1 MSGTAEPYSSKK
13 GVLYTMPSADPV
25 TVAKTPKVALI
36 TAVNI
41 GKANSAK
48 FWWQTLVLS
57 WNAGIFIGLGSALAC
72 ALAGSFN
79 AMELTGSYPVFNG
92 EEVITQ
98 QLALKISIPKAVVKM
113 AAGAT
118 FPIGLF
124 FVVLTGADLFTG
136 NVMFVTT
143 SLWAGHT
150 TWQNAVKNLF
160 VSYFGNIAGTLSLA
174 YFMFHLTK
182 LFQTPS
188 IQAFVYGLADELV
201 NQGSFGMN
209 LLKGI
214 GGNYLIGLALY
225 AACVADDVMGKLV
238 PLWWLAFAFIVIGF
252 EHSIATA
259 FFVPIAIMDGAPITA
274 KAYIAKCLIPV
285 TIGNMIGGCLFAT
298 VQTMMY
304 SPVPGAAGNASS
316 APAWMLTQW
325 PFLPAVTQVPGDLD
339 KGLYSPA
346 VSGTPSTPLDLE
358 HPDESV

>member
-1 MSGTAEPYSSKK
+1 MTTTCFSRPAFQSRVVPVIVLTDPAHAVPLAHALLEGGIDVMEITLRSG
-13 GVLYTMPSADPV
+13 
-25 TVAKTPKVALI
+25 VAL
-36 TAVNI
+36 
-41 GKANSAK
+41 
-48 FWWQTLVLS
+48 Q
-57 WNAGIFIGLGSALAC
+57 
-72 ALAGSFN
+72 
-79 AMELTGSYPVFNG
+79 AMEAVARAVPKMHLGAGTVTRVA
-92 EEVITQ
+92 EVKQ
-98 QLALKISIPKAVVKM
+98 VM

-316 APAWMLTQW
+316 APAWMLNQW
-325 PFLPAVTQVPGDLD
+325 PFLPPVTQVPGDLD
-339 KGLYSPA
+339 KGMYSPA